1 MMCLPHRYGL
11 LISVLSCPYLG
22 NVNSYFLADFG
33 FPELK
38 GLQRSRLLFEM
49 YLIKNVI
56 AVKGCVHLPFFFLK
70 AQNSKRPSGS
80 LTIYK

>member
-49 YLIKNVI
+49 YLIKNII
-56 AVKGCVHLPFFFLK
+56 AVKGCVHLPFFLN
-70 AQNSKRPSGS
+70 AQNSKRPLLS
-80 LTIYK
+80 LTICK